1 MELKKHF
8 ARLILFISIFVSSLC
23 FADLDNTKEISKY
36 ISSFDRTK
44 SKVMIKIIEK
54 PTRAKLD
61 ISAYD
66 RNPLFYQPQQSEIL
80 YSSREY
86 NLSDL
91 NFGGSI
97 IAESIKDGID
107 EIPLNEED
115 KSNPMAWKPMI
126 DFLVSWD
133 YDMAMPLML
142 IGVNVGKEKWGIQNN
157 PKPLQQI
164 TNAYIDSKKN
174 EMWVKI
180 EFDPR
185 IKFLKNVDDEDND
198 SFPEI
203 YGCIDKAKYSTKLLN
218 YLKDDYI
225 NKILSYDEIGDYFV
239 KLSSDWYGAYK
250 TETLDM
256 SANKQWPNDKTEPEI
271 VKELNGIV
279 INDADAII
287 RGEPYGFPIYNVF
300 IVKKNKTSSSLNTN
314 TLSLANII
322 KGELRDWGDG
332 NWENWVEK
340 ITDFRKD
347 LQRQLKEHPAEIKG
361 LKGKDGFLFFRGS
374 LAYLTSDDLRQQKDN
389 RDPFPAIVD
398 YNKQL
403 KDKSI
408 DFLFVIIPS
417 KPEIFPEKASDF
429 APKDGVPYVNP
440 YTRKLML
447 ELSEAGVEVIDLYPE
462 FIKNRYGKEEEELL
476 YMKTD
481 THWTDRGIQL
491 AAKIIAD
498 RIKQYSWY
506 SDVCKNP
513 ISYGLKEVVFTRNGD
528 IRGMLPDEEKAEYRP
543 MNLIAHQVVNPDN
556 TLYKD
561 DKSSPIV
568 VLGDSF
574 CGVYQEEEPKHAGLS
589 AHIAKEIGMPI
600 DLIMAYGSGPNIR
613 QRFARRGA
621 EDIKQKKLVIWTT
634 ASRDLY
640 DYWSPWEIVK
650 VP

>member
-1 MELKKHF
+1 MRLKS
-8 ARLILFISIFVSSLC
+8 LCIILFFFFIANLC
-23 FADLDNTKEISKY
+23 LADLKVPEILSKH
-36 ISSFDRTK
+36 ISNFDRTK
-44 SKVMIKIIEK
+44 SKVMIRVIDK

-61 ISAYD
+61 MSAYD
-66 RNPLFYQPQQSEIL
+66 RNPLFYQPQQTELSSL
-80 YSSREY
+80 SREY
-86 NLSDL
+86 KLNDL

-97 IAESIKDGID
+97 VAESIKNRLD
-107 EIPLNEED
+107 EIPLNDED

-126 DFLVSWD
+126 DFLVNWY

-142 IGVNVGKEKWGIQNN
+142 IGVNVSKEKWGIQNN

-174 EMWVKI
+174 EIWIKI
-180 EFDPR
+180 EFEPYV
-185 IKFLKNVDDEDND
+185 KFLRNVDDEDKD

-203 YGCIDKAKYSTKLLN
+203 YGCIDKSKYSTKLID
-218 YLKDDYI
+218 YLKENYI
-225 NKILSYDEIGDYFV
+225 NRVLSPDEINDYFV
-239 KLSSDWYGAYK
+239 KLSSDWYANYK

-256 SANKQWPNDKTEPEI
+256 SANKPWPNDKTEPEI
-271 VKELNGIV
+271 AKELNGI
-279 INDADAII
+279 IIESATAII

-300 IVKKNKTSSSLNTN
+300 IVKQNKMNSSLDNN
-314 TLSLANII
+314 LPDLAKTIR
-322 KGELRDWGDG
+322 GELEEWGDG
-332 NWENWVEK
+332 SWEKWVEK
-340 ITDFRKD
+340 IADFRKD
-347 LQRQLKEHPAEIKG
+347 IERQLRERPAEIKG

-374 LAYLTSDDLRQQKDN
+374 LAYLTSGDLRQQKDN

-403 KDKSI
+403 KDKGI

-417 KPEIFPEKASDF
+417 KPEIFPEKVSDF
-429 APKDGVPYVNP
+429 APEDGIPYVNP

-447 ELSEAGVEVIDLYPE
+447 ELSQAGVEVIDLYPE
-462 FIKNRYGKEEEELL
+462 FIKNRYGKSEEELL

-481 THWTDRGIQL
+481 THWTDRGIQI
-491 AAKIIAD
+491 ASKIIAD
-498 RIKQYSWY
+498 RIKKYPWY
-506 SDVCKNP
+506 NDICKNP
-513 ISYGLKEVVFTRNGD
+513 ISYKIKEVKFTRNGD

-543 MNLIAHQVVNPDN
+543 MDLIAHQVINPDN

-568 VLGDSF
+568 ILGDSF

-589 AHIAKEIGMPI
+589 AHIAKEIGMPV

-621 EDIKQKKLVIWTT
+621 EEISKKKLVIWTT